1 MTPARRLREAPEFFE
16 PTSGSISPSAW
27 LELNCAVRW
36 RSVRVALQTTETE
49 RAVATI
55 MLMHWRE
62 ATPDQYDQA
71 REKVGW
77 DRNVPTGAKLH
88 VSGFGDDGLHVT
100 DVWESEQ
107 AFNTFMEQR
116 LAPVV
121 QEIGIQGQ
129 PDVKF
134 FPVRGVFVPAL
145 GQNEQV
151 SDL

>member
-1 MTPARRLREAPEFFE
+1 M
-16 PTSGSISPSAW
+16 
-27 LELNCAVRW
+27 
-36 RSVRVALQTTETE
+36 
-49 RAVATI
+49 ATI

-62 ATPDQYDQA
+62 ATPEQYDQA

-77 DRNVPTGAKLH
+77 DRDVPAGAKLH
-88 VSGFGDDGLHVT
+88 VSGFGDDGLHVL

-107 AFNTFMEQR
+107 AFGTFMEQR
-116 LAPVV
+116 LQPAI

-134 FPVRGVFVPAL
+134 FPLHGVFAPAL
-145 GQNEQV
+145 GKNEQT